1 MSTLQQKSVNKPEDA
16 ITVVIGKTFETTILP
31 DGSQKITEVT
41 KYKRLN
47 DGFIYT
53 ERKSRQVVEDD
64 QSEATSVQM
73 TPKSIQN
80 TPKTSFMSPQ
90 TSTRGG
96 FRFSLGSFKN
106 DTTGLEKNEADK
118 KQDDFPE
125 LACPSSLTLTNSSSS
140 DATDVHDTNMVVK
153 CNARSNDKN
162 EDFVEEYF
170 YSNEEPSRQSQTPRQ
185 RTNGSGWYAT
195 QEQDRDEEN
204 SIQFVKDKVKIWSPS
219 NPIRK
224 IRHSDHDKNRFPHIK
239 NFFHQDGNGRDSGD
253 FPRIIELE
261 DEESCETPKVH
272 PPSCRDKLRARKYK
286 IIIAAI
292 VAVLAITS
300 VATVFYRT
308 YNQSEEANTYSFDVN
323 TEPGTTNGKD
333 TNVNDAVDAEDVP
346 PPKTSESDSV
356 KNDQSCVKLK
366 IVLSTDNETGNTEK
380 IKGDQSEWSL
390 TRRENDDSIA
400 TIASGGSLGP
410 KEKHIIEDCVE
421 PGVYTFHVS
430 DSGGNGLGE
439 AGTGGYYVIANGLK
453 LGVSSFFFHD
463 EEMTFELPFNG
474 DEFDGDKD
482 TACADDFFLAI
493 KTDDKPEETRWNVVD
508 NESGNTLLRGGPYTL
523 PWAVY
528 TKRACLPN
536 GNYTFNVVDSGGDGI
551 CCNYGQ
557 GFFVLSSDGETI
569 ADSNGKYGDTFST
582 EFHLGNRT
590 STDHSS
596 A

>member
-1 MSTLQQKSVNKPEDA
+1 MSMLQPKSSAKVEDA
-16 ITVVIGKTFETTILP
+16 ITVVVGKTFETTILP

-80 TPKTSFMSPQ
+80 TPRRSIISPQ
-90 TSTRGG
+90 TSSRGG

-106 DTTGLEKNEADK
+106 DNAALEKTDADK
-118 KQDDFPE
+118 KQEDFPE

-140 DATDVHDTNMVVK
+140 DATDVHDTNSVVK
-153 CNARSNDKN
+153 YNAASNGKT

-170 YSNEEPSRQSQTPRQ
+170 YSNEETPRQSQTPRQ

-204 SIQFVKDKVKIWSPS
+204 SIQLVIDKVKIWSPR
-219 NPIRK
+219 NPIKK
-224 IRHSDHDKNRFPHIK
+224 IRHSDHEKNGFPHIK
-239 NFFHQDGNGRDSGD
+239 KFFHQDGNGRDSGD

-261 DEESCETPKVH
+261 DEESYETPKVH

-286 IIIAAI
+286 ILFAAI
-292 VAVLAITS
+292 LAVVAITS

-308 YNQSEEANTYSFDVN
+308 YSQSEEAATYSLDVD
-323 TEPGTTNGKD
+323 TENSTPSGRD
-333 TNVNDAVDAEDVP
+333 SNVSDAADEGGV
-346 PPKTSESDSV
+346 PPKT
-356 KNDQSCVKLK
+356 NDGDLVEKDLSCITLK

-380 IKGDQSEWSL
+380 SNGDKSEWRL
-390 TRRENDDSIA
+390 TRREDDDSIA

-410 KEKHIIEDCVE
+410 NEKHIIEDCVA

-439 AGTGGYYVIANGLK
+439 AGRGGYYVIADGLK

-463 EEMTFELPFNG
+463 EEMTFTLP
-474 DEFDGDKD
+474 FDGDEYDGDKE

-493 KTDDKPEETRWNVVD
+493 KTDDKPAETRWNVVD
-508 NESGNTLLRGGPYTL
+508 NESGNAVLRGGPYAL

-536 GNYTFNVVDSGGDGI
+536 GSYTLNVVDSGGDGI
-551 CCNYGQ
+551 CCDYGQ
-557 GFFVLSSDGETI
+557 GFFVVSSDGETI
-569 ADSNGKYGDTFST
+569 VDSNGKYGDTFST
-582 EFHLGNRT
+582 DFHLGNKT
-590 STDHSS
+590 GTDDS
-596 A
+596 AA